1 MGLSVTD
8 SIIRAP
14 LRLKKA
20 RQNSSC
26 QCIIVRNMIII
37 LNNIYY
43 IYIILY
49 IYVYII
55 IISSLIQLEGGY
67 WAAEIVK
74 TLHYNLYSS
83 FIAWAAMPAG
93 QIS

>member
-43 IYIILY
+43 IYII
-49 IYVYII
+49 III
-55 IISSLIQLEGGY
+55 IISLLIQLEGGY

-83 FIAWAAMPAG
+83 FIAWVAIPAG
-93 QIS
+93 RIS